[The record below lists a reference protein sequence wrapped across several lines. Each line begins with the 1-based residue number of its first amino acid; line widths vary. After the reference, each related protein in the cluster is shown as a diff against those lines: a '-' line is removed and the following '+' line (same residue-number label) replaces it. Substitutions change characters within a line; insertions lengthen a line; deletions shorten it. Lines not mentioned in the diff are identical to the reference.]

1 MCLPFKLFTFKK
13 EIVSEVKPTSQTPKS
28 NSDPLPI
35 LDELGN
41 YEDIMAPEFVY
52 GIAKNQISP
61 SSDLAR
67 K

>member
-1 MCLPFKLFTFKK
+1 MCFPIKLFIFKK
-13 EIVSEVKPTSQTPKS
+13 EEIPEVKAPTQTPKS

-52 GIAKNQISP
+52 GIAKNQILP
-61 SSDLAR
+61 SLEVAS